1 MAVKTYSTTNISWSS
16 TDDWANEI
24 ASNSNISV
32 SGSATSFGDDLYPA
46 TGASNI
52 KISEQLY
59 NNKVF
64 YGTMYTKT
72 DIAAQVTLPYT
83 GDSLAQSSNQV
94 IKNCSYNDNATVRLV
109 ATATYPKVFQ
119 KWTSDAAGST
129 TISTNATL
137 NLTDDD
143 HTGVTTFYCWSTT
156 A

>member
-52 KISEQLY
+52 
-59 NNKVF
+59 
-64 YGTMYTKT
+64 
-72 DIAAQVTLPYT
+72 
-83 GDSLAQSSNQV
+83 DSLAQSSNQV

-119 KWTSDAAGST
+119 KWTSDAAGGT

-143 HTGVTTFYCWSTT
+143 HTGVTTFFCWSTT